1 MPAAT
6 AVTVQSVPLPV
17 PVLSDYTHP
26 ETGHTLNPLG
36 ERVRRRYGA
45 LRRSG

>member
-6 AVTVQSVPLPV
+6 AVTVQPVPL

-26 ETGHTLNPLG
+26 DTGHTLKIL
-36 ERVRRRYGA
+36 
-45 LRRSG
+45 

>member
-6 AVTVQSVPLPV
+6 AVTVQTVQA

-26 ETGHTLNPLG
+26 DTGSP
-36 ERVRRRYGA
+36 
-45 LRRSG
+45 RRSGQDRDRGPRA